1 MDNMI
6 PTLAKPLSPE
16 LAQRQNVPED
26 LDAAAEQFEAIFIQ
40 TLLKQARQSKLAD
53 DILGSSAG
61 DNYTEML
68 EQERA
73 KSMAQNMNLGIAE
86 ALVKQFCH
94 GARKPSVNE
103 LIVILLPVYLMLAKA
118 QFRPTASLWV

>member
-26 LDAAAEQFEAIFIQ
+26 LDAAAEQFEAIIIQ

-53 DILGSSAG
+53 DLLGSSAG

-73 KSMAQNMNLGIAE
+73 ESMAQNMNLGIAE
-86 ALVKQFCH
+86 ALVKQFGH
-94 GARKPSVNE
+94 GARKPSVN
-103 LIVILLPVYLMLAKA
+103 
-118 QFRPTASLWV
+118 

>member
-1 MDNMI
+1 MDNIMPAI
-6 PTLAKPLSPE
+6 AKPLSPE
-16 LAQRQNVPED
+16 LVQLQSAPED
-26 LDAAAEQFEAIFIQ
+26 LHAAAEQFEAIFIQ

-86 ALVKQFCH
+86 ALVKQFGH
-94 GARKPSVNE
+94 GTSKPSGN
-103 LIVILLPVYLMLAKA
+103 
-118 QFRPTASLWV
+118 

>member
-1 MDNMI
+1 MDNI
-6 PTLAKPLSPE
+6 VPVTGNLLSPE
-16 LAQRQNVPED
+16 LVQRQSAPED
-26 LDAAAEQFEAIFIQ
+26 LRAAAEQFEAIFIQ

-61 DNYTEML
+61 DNYIEML

-86 ALVKQFCH
+86 ALVKQF
-94 GARKPSVNE
+94 GLGV
-103 LIVILLPVYLMLAKA
+103 
-118 QFRPTASLWV
+118 ASPPKND

>member
-16 LAQRQNVPED
+16 FAQLQRAPED
-26 LDAAAEQFEAIFIQ
+26 LHAAAEQFEAIFIQ

-73 KSMAQNMNLGIAE
+73 KTMAQSMNLGIAE
-86 ALVKQFCH
+86 ALVKQFGH
-94 GARKPSVNE
+94 GTGKPSGN
-103 LIVILLPVYLMLAKA
+103 
-118 QFRPTASLWV
+118 

>member
-1 MDNMI
+1 MDSII
-6 PTLAKPLSPE
+6 PTLAKQLSPE
-16 LAQRQNVPED
+16 FAQRQNVPED
-26 LDAAAEQFEAIFIQ
+26 LDAAAEQFKAIFIQ

-61 DNYTEML
+61 DQYTEML

-86 ALVKQFCH
+86 ALVKQFGH
-94 GARKPSVNE
+94 GAHKPSGN
-103 LIVILLPVYLMLAKA
+103 
-118 QFRPTASLWV
+118 

>member
-6 PTLAKPLSPE
+6 PTFAKPISPE
-16 LAQRQNVPED
+16 LAQLQRAPED
-26 LDAAAEQFEAIFIQ
+26 LHAAAEQFEAIFIQ

-61 DNYTEML
+61 DKYTEML

-73 KSMAQNMNLGIAE
+73 KSMAQNINLGIAE
-86 ALVKQFCH
+86 ALVKQFGH
-94 GARKPSVNE
+94 GARKPSGN
-103 LIVILLPVYLMLAKA
+103 
-118 QFRPTASLWV
+118 

>member
-6 PTLAKPLSPE
+6 PVIAQPLSPE
-16 LAQRQNVPED
+16 LARRQSAPED
-26 LDAAAEQFEAIFIQ
+26 LHTAAEQFEAIFIQ

-86 ALVKQFCH
+86 ALVKQFGR
-94 GARKPSVNE
+94 GAGKPSGN
-103 LIVILLPVYLMLAKA
+103 
-118 QFRPTASLWV
+118 

>member
-6 PTLAKPLSPE
+6 PAMAQPLSPD
-16 LAQRQNVPED
+16 LVQRQRAPED
-26 LDAAAEQFEAIFIQ
+26 LHAAAEQFEAIFIQ

-61 DNYTEML
+61 DNYPEML

-73 KSMAQNMNLGIAE
+73 KSMAQSMNLGIAE
-86 ALVKQFCH
+86 ALVKQFGH
-94 GARKPSVNE
+94 GTGKPSG
-103 LIVILLPVYLMLAKA
+103 
-118 QFRPTASLWV
+118 T

>member
-1 MDNMI
+1 MDNMMPAI
-6 PTLAKPLSPE
+6 AKPISPE
-16 LAQRQNVPED
+16 LAQRQRAPED
-26 LDAAAEQFEAIFIQ
+26 LHAAAEQFEAIFIQ

-73 KSMAQNMNLGIAE
+73 KSMAQNMSLGIAE
-86 ALVKQFCH
+86 ALVNQFGH
-94 GARKPSVNE
+94 GARKPLGN
-103 LIVILLPVYLMLAKA
+103 
-118 QFRPTASLWV
+118 

>member
-1 MDNMI
+1 
-6 PTLAKPLSPE
+6 
-16 LAQRQNVPED
+16 
-26 LDAAAEQFEAIFIQ
+26 
-40 TLLKQARQSKLAD
+40 LAD

-86 ALVKQFCH
+86 ALVKQFGR
-94 GARKPSVNE
+94 GAGKPSGN
-103 LIVILLPVYLMLAKA
+103 
-118 QFRPTASLWV
+118 

>member
-6 PTLAKPLSPE
+6 PAMLSPE
-16 LAQRQNVPED
+16 LAQRQRAPKD
-26 LDAAAEQFEAIFIQ
+26 LHAAAEQFEAIFIQ

-61 DNYTEML
+61 DQYTEML

-86 ALVKQFCH
+86 ALVKQFDH
-94 GARKPSVNE
+94 GAAKSISRQ
-103 LIVILLPVYLMLAKA
+103 LLVT
-118 QFRPTASLWV
+118 R

>member
-40 TLLKQARQSKLAD
+40 RS
-53 DILGSSAG
+53 
-61 DNYTEML
+61 
-68 EQERA
+68 
-73 KSMAQNMNLGIAE
+73 
-86 ALVKQFCH
+86 
-94 GARKPSVNE
+94 
-103 LIVILLPVYLMLAKA
+103 
-118 QFRPTASLWV
+118 

>member
-1 MDNMI
+1 MDSI
-6 PTLAKPLSPE
+6 FPAIAKPLSPE
-16 LAQRQNVPED
+16 MAQRQRAPED
-26 LDAAAEQFEAIFIQ
+26 LHAAAEQFEAIFIL

-86 ALVKQFCH
+86 ALVKQFGR
-94 GARKPSVNE
+94 GAGKPSGN
-103 LIVILLPVYLMLAKA
+103 
-118 QFRPTASLWV
+118 

>member
-1 MDNMI
+1 MNKMV
-6 PTLAKPLSPE
+6 PVTGNLLSPE
-16 LAQRQNVPED
+16 LVQRQSAPED
-26 LDAAAEQFEAIFIQ
+26 LRAAAEQFEAIFIQ

-86 ALVKQFCH
+86 ALVKQFGH
-94 GARKPSVNE
+94 SARKPSGN
-103 LIVILLPVYLMLAKA
+103 
-118 QFRPTASLWV
+118 

>member
-1 MDNMI
+1 MNKMVQV
-6 PTLAKPLSPE
+6 TGNLLSPE
-16 LAQRQNVPED
+16 LVQRQSAPED
-26 LDAAAEQFEAIFIQ
+26 LRAAAEQFEAIFIQ

-61 DNYTEML
+61 DNYIEML

-86 ALVKQFCH
+86 ALVKQF
-94 GARKPSVNE
+94 GLGV
-103 LIVILLPVYLMLAKA
+103 
-118 QFRPTASLWV
+118 ASPPKND